1 VYIGIGYDV
10 SNCIHGQFVDV
21 SSEDYLIVFL
31 FFAKALGFRRQR
43 WRDCNGK
50 RARKLCATGPDGLCP
65 VRSETEN
72 SNATRAC
79 DRQSEGLRVTFDV
92 RPRQSPQELNGRG
105 ETGTAGGPRFSLLA
119 TLWGARRL
127 RAESRLAPA
136 APGTVVLEK
145 RGAESTKHQRGKFD
159 PEMEPSRASLQHF
172 HLTRTP
178 CNSQPRNAPWAVH
191 SFPGICESSPRT
203 SRLL

>member
-1 VYIGIGYDV
+1 MYIGIGYDV

-79 DRQSEGLRVTFDV
+79 DRQSYALRLMFDV
-92 RPRQSPQELNGRG
+92 RLRQSLQELSGWG
-105 ETGTAGGPRFSLLA
+105 KTGTAGGPRFSLLA

-145 RGAESTKHQRGKFD
+145 KRAEPEKHQRGKLG
-159 PEMEPSRASLQHF
+159 PEVEPSRACLQSF

-178 CNSQPRNAPWAVH
+178 CNSQPRNAPWAVRL
-191 SFPGICESSPRT
+191 FPGICELSP
-203 SRLL
+203 